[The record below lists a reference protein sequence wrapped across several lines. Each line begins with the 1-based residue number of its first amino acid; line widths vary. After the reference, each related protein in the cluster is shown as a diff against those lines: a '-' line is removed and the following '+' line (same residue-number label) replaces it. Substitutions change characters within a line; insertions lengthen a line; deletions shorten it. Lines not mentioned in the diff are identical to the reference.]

1 MTTNAVDQGGAPV
14 AGCPVTHTDYRL
26 DRPVFE
32 TYARLNAERERSD
45 FLLNDSTDVPFY
57 MIQRFDH
64 VLEAMHMPDVFSNDI
79 VNALNPFDIVRF
91 LPNNLNPPQH
101 TRMRK
106 VLNRWF
112 SPAAVRRIEP
122 QVLARAI
129 DLIDTLAPRGECDF
143 VTEFGIRFPTDLF
156 LMTLGLPAS
165 DGAQFVTW
173 VEAIFSGVF
182 GGAAAENAAAE
193 IISYFEL
200 AIADR
205 ERNPRDPASDF
216 LSQML
221 IHETAEDWFTREDL
235 LTVCMTLITAGLDT
249 TRSALGYIFKHL
261 ATHDDDRAR
270 VNSEPDLLPRM
281 IEEFVR
287 LYTLVIQ
294 DGRLVTRDIDFHG
307 LDLKKGD
314 VLWLG
319 IGSANRD
326 PRKFDRPDEFD
337 PHRDELSH
345 HLGFAAGPHRC
356 IGMHLARHEM
366 AIAVREWHRRI
377 PDYQLAA
384 GTQLVERGAQLS
396 LRTLPL
402 LWSRTPVTP
411 AASPNAAKETS

>member
-1 MTTNAVDQGGAPV
+1 MTANATESETPV
-14 AGCPVTHTDYRL
+14 SGGCPVTHTDYRV
-26 DRPVFE
+26 DRPIFD
-32 TYARLNAERERSD
+32 TYAQLNAEREQSD
-45 FLLNDSTDVPFY
+45 FLLNDSTKDPFY
-57 MIQRFDH
+57 MVQRFEH
-64 VLEAMHMPDVFSNDI
+64 VLEAMQMPDVFSNDV

-91 LPNNLNPPQH
+91 LPNNLNPPDH

-122 QVLARAI
+122 QVVARAI
-129 DLIDTLAPRGECDF
+129 ELIETLAPRGECDF
-143 VTEFGIRFPTDLF
+143 VTEFGIRFPTDMF

-165 DGAQFVTW
+165 DGAQFVEW

-182 GGAAAENAAAE
+182 GGAAAEKAAAE
-193 IISYFEL
+193 IIEYFEV

-221 IHETAEDWFTREDL
+221 IHEAAEDWFTRDDL

-249 TRSALGYIFKHL
+249 TRSALGYIFQHL
-261 ATHDDDRAR
+261 ATHDADRAR
-270 VNSEPDLLPRM
+270 VNTEPDLLPRM

-294 DGRLVTRDIDFHG
+294 DGRLVMQDIDFHG
-307 LDLKKGD
+307 LQLKKGD

-326 PRKFDRPDEFD
+326 PHKFDRPDDFD
-337 PHRDELSH
+337 PDRAELSH

-366 AIAVREWHRRI
+366 VITVREWHKRI
-377 PDYQLAA
+377 PDYQVAS
-384 GTQLVERGAQLS
+384 GTELIERGAQLG

-402 LWSRTPVTP
+402 HWPVP
-411 AASPNAAKETS
+411 AAIPTEPRNAVKETS

>member
-1 MTTNAVDQGGAPV
+1 MTTNATQTEAPV
-14 AGCPVTHTDYRL
+14 SGGCPVTHTDYRV
-26 DRPVFE
+26 DRPIFD
-32 TYARLNAERERSD
+32 TYTRLNAEREQSD

-57 MIQRFDH
+57 MVQRFEH
-64 VLEAMHMPDVFSNDI
+64 VLEAMQMPAVFSNDV

-91 LPNNLNPPQH
+91 LPNNLNPPDH

-122 QVLARAI
+122 QVIARAI
-129 DLIDTLAPRGECDF
+129 ELIDTLAPRGECDF
-143 VTEFGIRFPTDLF
+143 VTEFGIRFPTDMF

-165 DGAQFVTW
+165 DGAQFVEW

-182 GGAAAENAAAE
+182 GGAAAEKAAAE
-193 IISYFEL
+193 IIVYFEA

-205 ERNPRDPASDF
+205 ERNPRDPSSDF

-221 IHETAEDWFTREDL
+221 VHEAAEDWFTREDL

-249 TRSALGYIFKHL
+249 TRSALGYIFQHL
-261 ATHDDDRAR
+261 ATHDADRVR
-270 VNSEPDLLPRM
+270 VNTEPDLLPRM

-294 DGRLVTRDIDFHG
+294 DGRLVMQDIAFHG
-307 LDLKKGD
+307 LQLKKGD

-326 PRKFDRPDEFD
+326 PHKFDRPDDFD
-337 PHRDELSH
+337 PERAELSH

-366 AIAVREWHRRI
+366 VIAVREWHKRI
-377 PDYQLAA
+377 PDYQVAA
-384 GTQLVERGAQLS
+384 GTQLIERGAQLS
-396 LRTLPL
+396 LRSLPL
-402 LWSRTPVTP
+402 RWTVPPV
-411 AASPNAAKETS
+411 KEIS

>member
-1 MTTNAVDQGGAPV
+1 
-14 AGCPVTHTDYRL
+14 
-26 DRPVFE
+26 
-32 TYARLNAERERSD
+32 
-45 FLLNDSTDVPFY
+45 
-57 MIQRFDH
+57 
-64 VLEAMHMPDVFSNDI
+64 
-79 VNALNPFDIVRF
+79 VRF
-91 LPNNLNPPQH
+91 LPNNLNPPDH

-122 QVLARAI
+122 QVIARATE
-129 DLIDTLAPRGECDF
+129 LIDTLAPRGECDF
-143 VTEFGIRFPTDLF
+143 VTEFGIRFPTDMF

-165 DGAQFVTW
+165 DGAQFVEW

-182 GGAAAENAAAE
+182 GGAAAEKAAAE
-193 IISYFEL
+193 IIVYFEA

-205 ERNPRDPASDF
+205 ERNPRDPSSDF

-221 IHETAEDWFTREDL
+221 VHEAAEDWFTREDL

-249 TRSALGYIFKHL
+249 TRSALGYIFQHL
-261 ATHDDDRAR
+261 ATHDADRVR
-270 VNSEPDLLPRM
+270 VNTEPDLLPRM

-294 DGRLVTRDIDFHG
+294 DGRLVMQDIAFHG
-307 LDLKKGD
+307 LQLKKGD

-326 PRKFDRPDEFD
+326 PHKFDRPDDFD
-337 PHRDELSH
+337 PERAELSH

-366 AIAVREWHRRI
+366 VIAVREWHKRI
-377 PDYQLAA
+377 PDYQVAA
-384 GTQLVERGAQLS
+384 GTQLIERGAQLS
-396 LRTLPL
+396 LRSLPL
-402 LWSRTPVTP
+402 RWTVPPV
-411 AASPNAAKETS
+411 KEIS

>member
-1 MTTNAVDQGGAPV
+1 MTASETTETRAV
-14 AGCPVTHTDYRL
+14 CPVTHTDYRI
-26 DRPVFE
+26 DRPIFD
-32 TYARLNAERERSD
+32 TYTLLNEEREQCP
-45 FLLNDSTDVPFY
+45 FLRNDSADVPFY
-57 MIQRFDH
+57 MVQRFEH
-64 VLEAMHMPDVFSNDI
+64 VLEAMQMPDVFSNDV

-91 LPNNLNPPQH
+91 LPNNLNPPDH
-101 TRMRK
+101 TRMRR

-122 QVLARAI
+122 QVVARAVE
-129 DLIDTLAPRGECDF
+129 LIDALAPRGECDF
-143 VTEFGIRFPTDLF
+143 VTEFGIRFPTDMF

-165 DGAQFVTW
+165 DGAQFVSW

-182 GGAAAENAAAE
+182 GGATAEKAAAE
-193 IISYFEL
+193 IVEYFEA

-205 ERNPRDPASDF
+205 ERAPRDPAGDF

-221 IHETAEDWFTREDL
+221 IHESAEDWFTREDL

-249 TRSALGYIFKHL
+249 TRSALGYIFQHL
-261 ATHDDDRAR
+261 ATHDADRAR
-270 VNSEPDLLPRM
+270 VNAEPELLPRM

-294 DGRLVTRDIDFHG
+294 DGRLVMSDIDFHG
-307 LDLKKGD
+307 LQLRKGD

-326 PRKFDRPDEFD
+326 PRKFARPDDFDPDRPD
-337 PHRDELSH
+337 LSH

-366 AIAVREWHRRI
+366 AIALREWHKRI
-377 PDYQLAA
+377 PDYRIAA
-384 GTQLVERGAQLS
+384 GTELIERGAQLS

-402 LWSRTPVTP
+402 QWSVGEGTSTESNP
-411 AASPNAAKETS
+411 AVKETS

>member
-1 MTTNAVDQGGAPV
+1 MRGDILVFAHLRLNA
-14 AGCPVTHTDYRL
+14 H
-26 DRPVFE
+26 
-32 TYARLNAERERSD
+32 LNAEREESD
-45 FLLNDSTDVPFY
+45 FLRNVSTDVPFY
-57 MIQRFDH
+57 MVQRFEH
-64 VLEAMHMPDVFSNDI
+64 VLEAMQMPDVFSSDV

-91 LPNNLNPPQH
+91 LPNNLNPPEH

-122 QVLARAI
+122 QVVARAI
-129 DLIDTLAPRGECDF
+129 ELIDTLAGRGECDF
-143 VTEFGIRFPTDLF
+143 VTEFGIRFPTDMF

-165 DGAQFVTW
+165 DGAQFVSW

-182 GGAAAENAAAE
+182 GGAAAEKAAAE
-193 IISYFEL
+193 IVSYFEL

-205 ERNPRDPASDF
+205 QRNPRDPASDF

-221 IHETAEDWFTREDL
+221 IHEAAEDWFTREDL

-249 TRSALGYIFKHL
+249 TRSALGYIFQHL
-261 ATHDDDRAR
+261 ATHDEDRAR
-270 VNSEPDLLPRM
+270 VNTEPELLPRM
-281 IEEFVR
+281 VEEFVR

-294 DGRLVTRDIDFHG
+294 DGRLVMRDIDFHG
-307 LDLKKGD
+307 LELKKGD

-337 PHRDELSH
+337 PHRAELSH

-377 PDYQLAA
+377 PDYQLAPGA
-384 GTQLVERGAQLS
+384 ELVERGAQLS
-396 LRTLPL
+396 LRSLPL
-402 LWSRTPVTP
+402 QWAVPPVPP
-411 AASPNAAKETS
+411 AVFPNAAKETS